1 MKGGSVDLES
11 GIKAALADLRV
22 SGDSLAENLER
33 SFGNTQAEAVTRLLR
48 EELNVVAED
57 ILAYNPSGD
66 VLRAF
71 PSEAIRTYT
80 VMPLEWVGDKLKVAL
95 IDPTDLDVLLDL
107 HLLSGAPIIPVAADR
122 ESIEKLIAKHSKA
135 GNGNQGGAYVDFS
148 AATGKGG
155 PGNGGVTGASGAE
168 GAGNAEGSAGRLR
181 GPVRPASKSGEAD
194 SPIVRLVNEIISEA
208 IHAGSSDI
216 HFEPFE
222 RELKVRLRQDGVLR
236 VHRTINARSK
246 AEVVSRLKIMA
257 NMDIAERRR
266 PQDGRIRMEGSGQGI
281 DVRVST
287 LPTEHGEKVV
297 LRILDKGA
305 VALDLA
311 KLGLDE
317 NSLGH
322 LERALKLPY
331 GMILMTGPTG
341 AGKTTT
347 LYSCLNRIKSPETNI
362 VTVEDPIEYKLDGI
376 TQTAVKAEVDY
387 TFANALRTILRQDPN
402 VIMVGEIRD
411 RETAE
416 IAVRAALT
424 GHLVISTLHTNDAPG
439 AVARLLDMGIEPFLL
454 ASALTLI
461 GAQRLVRKVC
471 PHCAEAPIVGG
482 GGSTGAGNVGA
493 GNVGVGSI
501 GAGRGRGCHLCNRTG
516 YMGRIGLYEIMPVT
530 EGIRSL
536 ITAKKDTARIREL
549 AVKEGMLGLRED
561 GMAKAGA
568 GLTSLE
574 EVIRET
580 A

>member
-1 MKGGSVDLES
+1 MNAVPAIES
-11 GIKAALADLRV
+11 GIQAALSDLRV
-22 SGDSLAENLER
+22 SGDSLAQGLVR
-33 SFGNTQAEAVTRLLR
+33 AFGGDASLVADVLR
-48 EELNVVAED
+48 DELNVAGED
-57 ILAYNPSGD
+57 ILTYVPSGD
-66 VLRAF
+66 VLRAL
-71 PSEAIRTYT
+71 PSESVRTYMA
-80 VMPLEWVGDKLKVAL
+80 MPLAWVGEKLKVAL

-107 HLLSGAPIIPVAADR
+107 HVLSGAPILPIAADR
-122 ESIEKLIAKHSKA
+122 DPIEKMIAKHY
-135 GNGNQGGAYVDFS
+135 QGGGGAGGYVDFS
-148 AATGKGG
+148 AANGKAAAGG
-155 PGNGGVTGASGAE
+155 PSQ
-168 GAGNAEGSAGRLR
+168 AGQPGQPSEAARPR
-181 GPVRPASKSGEAD
+181 GPVRLSAKSGDAD
-194 SPIVRLVNEIISEA
+194 NPIVRLVNEIISEA

-222 RELKVRLRQDGVLR
+222 REMKVRLRQDGVLR

-266 PQDGRIRMEGSGQGI
+266 PQDGRIRMEGAGQGI

-305 VALDLA
+305 VALDLNR
-311 KLGLDE
+311 LGMEPKALE
-317 NSLGH
+317 H
-322 LERALKLPY
+322 LEKALTQPY

-376 TQTAVKAEVDY
+376 TQTAVKKEVEY

-402 VIMVGEIRD
+402 IIMVGEIRD

-424 GHLVISTLHTNDAPG
+424 GHLVLSTLHTNDAPG

-461 GAQRLVRKVC
+461 GAQRLVRRVC
-471 PHCAEAPIVGG
+471 PHC
-482 GGSTGAGNVGA
+482 SGAK
-493 GNVGVGSI
+493 
-501 GAGRGRGCHLCNRTG
+501 CHLCNRSGYTG
-516 YMGRIGLYEIMPVT
+516 RLGVYEIMPVS
-530 EGIRSL
+530 EGIRGM
-536 ITAKKDTARIREL
+536 ITAKKETAAIREL
-549 AVKEGMLGLRED
+549 AVKEGMMGLRED
-561 GMAKAGA
+561 GMAKIES
-568 GLTSLE
+568 GLTTME
-574 EVIRET
+574 EILRET

>member
-1 MKGGSVDLES
+1 MKSALPDLES

-33 SFGNTQAEAVTRLLR
+33 SLGSKRPGNVSHLLR
-48 EELNVVAED
+48 DELNIVSED
-57 ILAYNPSGD
+57 ILAYTPSGD
-66 VLRAF
+66 VLRAL
-71 PSEAIRTYT
+71 PAEAVRNYSA
-80 VMPLEWVGDKLKVAL
+80 MPLEWVGDKLKVAL
-95 IDPTDLDVLLDL
+95 IDPTDLDILLDL
-107 HLLSGAPIIPVAADR
+107 HILSGAAIIPVATDR
-122 ESIEKLIAKHSKA
+122 ESIDKLIAKHYQG
-135 GNGNQGGAYVDFS
+135 GNGNGGGGYVDFS
-148 AATGKGG
+148 AANGKGATG
-155 PGNGGVTGASGAE
+155 PGANGANGTSGE
-168 GAGNAEGSAGRLR
+168 SAAKPR
-181 GPVRPASKSGEAD
+181 GPMRLASKAGEAD

-222 RELKVRLRQDGVLR
+222 REMKVRLRQDGVLR
-236 VHRTINARSK
+236 LHRTINARSK

-305 VALDLA
+305 VPLDLA
-311 KLGLDE
+311 RLGLGE
-317 NSLGH
+317 AGLGH
-322 LERALKLPY
+322 LEKALRQPY

-347 LYSCLNRIKSPETNI
+347 LYSCLNMIKSPEVNI
-362 VTVEDPIEYKLDGI
+362 VTVEDPIEFKLDGI
-376 TQTAVKAEVDY
+376 IQTAVKAEVNY

-471 PHCAEAPIVGG
+471 PNCAEE
-482 GGSTGAGNVGA
+482 GAKGA
-493 GNVGVGSI
+493 
-501 GAGRGRGCHLCNRTG
+501 GCHLCNRTG
-516 YMGRIGLYEIMPVT
+516 YSGRIGLYEILPVT

-536 ITAKKDTARIREL
+536 ITEKKDTALIREL
-549 AVKEGMLGLRED
+549 AVKEGMVGLRED
-561 GMAKAGA
+561 GMAKTKE
-568 GLTSLE
+568 GLTTLE
-574 EVIRET
+574 EVVRET

>member
-1 MKGGSVDLES
+1 VDLES

-22 SGDSLAENLER
+22 SGDSLAENLGR
-33 SFGNTQAEAVTRLLR
+33 SLGQGKADSVTRLLR
-48 EELNVVAED
+48 DELNVVAED
-57 ILAYNPSGD
+57 ILACTPGGD
-66 VLRAF
+66 ALRAL
-71 PSEAIRTYT
+71 PSEAIRTYSA
-80 VMPLEWVGDKLKVAL
+80 MPLEWIGDRLKVAM

-107 HLLSGAPIIPVAADR
+107 HMLSGAPILPVAADR
-122 ESIEKLIAKHSKA
+122 ESIEKLIAKHSKG
-135 GNGNQGGAYVDFS
+135 GNANGGGYVDFS
-148 AATGKGG
+148 AAGGKPGGAGG
-155 PGNGGVTGASGAE
+155 PGAAGVPAKPK
-168 GAGNAEGSAGRLR
+168 
-181 GPVRPASKSGEAD
+181 GPVRLAAKAGEAD

-222 RELKVRLRQDGVLR
+222 REMKVRLRQDGVLR

-257 NMDIAERRR
+257 DMDIAEKRR
-266 PQDGRIRMEGSGQGI
+266 PQDGRIRMEGAGHGI

-305 VALDLA
+305 VALDLNR
-311 KLGLDE
+311 LGLDE
-317 NSLGH
+317 NRLGH
-322 LERALKLPY
+322 LEKALRLPY

-347 LYSCLNRIKSPETNI
+347 LYSCLNRIKSPEVNI

-376 TQTAVKAEVDY
+376 IQTAVKNEVNY

-411 RETAE
+411 KETAE

-461 GAQRLVRKVC
+461 GAQRLVRRVC
-471 PHCAEAPIVGG
+471 PHCAEEREPRTADETT
-482 GGSTGAGNVGA
+482 SDTGAGWVA
-493 GNVGVGSI
+493 
-501 GAGRGRGCHLCNRTG
+501 AGRGRGCHLCNRTG
-516 YMGRIGLYEIMPVT
+516 YMGRMGLYEIMPVT
-530 EGIRSL
+530 DGIRSL
-536 ITAKKDTARIREL
+536 IAERKDTARIREL
-549 AVKEGMLGLRED
+549 AVKEGMMGLRED
-561 GMAKAGA
+561 GMAKTRS
-568 GLTSLE
+568 GLTTLE
-574 EVIRET
+574 EVVRET

>member
-1 MKGGSVDLES
+1 VTAAAPDLES

-33 SFGNTQAEAVTRLLR
+33 SLGGGRAGSVSQLLR
-48 EELNVVAED
+48 SELNIATED
-57 ILAYNPSGD
+57 ILAYTPSGD
-66 VLRAF
+66 VVRAL
-71 PSEAIRTYT
+71 PADAVRIYT
-80 VMPLEWVGDKLKVAL
+80 VMPLEWVGDRLKVAL
-95 IDPTDLDVLLDL
+95 IDPTDLDILLDL
-107 HLLSGAPIIPVAADR
+107 HLLCGAALIPVAADR
-122 ESIEKLIAKHSKA
+122 ESIEKLIAIHYKG
-135 GNGNQGGAYVDFS
+135 GNGNGSGGFVDFS
-148 AATGKGG
+148 AANGKS
-155 PGNGGVTGASGAE
+155 ASGQSEPAAKPK
-168 GAGNAEGSAGRLR
+168 GPIRLS
-181 GPVRPASKSGEAD
+181 SKSGEAD

-222 RELKVRLRQDGVLR
+222 REMKVRLRQDGVLR

-287 LPTEHGEKVV
+287 LPTDHGEKVV

-305 VALDLA
+305 VPLDVARLGMDEAGLA
-311 KLGLDE
+311 
-317 NSLGH
+317 H
-322 LERALKLPY
+322 LEKALRQPY
-331 GMILMTGPTG
+331 GMIVMTGPTG

-347 LYSCLNRIKSPETNI
+347 LYSCLNRIKSPEVNI
-362 VTVEDPIEYKLDGI
+362 VTVEDPIEFKLEGI
-376 TQTAVKAEVDY
+376 IQTAVKAEVNY

-461 GAQRLVRKVC
+461 GAQRLVRRVC
-471 PHCAEAPIVGG
+471 PHCAEP
-482 GGSTGAGNVGA
+482 GSQSKGK
-493 GNVGVGSI
+493 
-501 GAGRGRGCHLCNRTG
+501 GCHVCNRSG
-516 YMGRIGLYEIMPVT
+516 YSGRMGLYEILPVT
-530 EGIRSL
+530 EGIRAL
-536 ITAKKDTARIREL
+536 ISEKKDTAQIRDL
-549 AVKEGMLGLRED
+549 AVKEGMMGLRED
-561 GMAKAGA
+561 GMAKMNA

>member
-1 MKGGSVDLES
+1 MNASPAIES
-11 GIKAALADLRV
+11 GIQAALSDLRV
-22 SGDSLAENLER
+22 SGDSLAQGLTRAFNR
-33 SFGNTQAEAVTRLLR
+33 DDSFVADLLR
-48 EELNVVAED
+48 DELNVANED
-57 ILAYNPSGD
+57 ILAAVPSGD
-66 VLRAF
+66 VLRAL
-71 PSEAIRTYT
+71 PAEAVRTYAA
-80 VMPLEWVGDKLKVAL
+80 MPLAWVGDKLKVAL
-95 IDPTDLDVLLDL
+95 IDPTDLEALLDL
-107 HLLSGAPIIPVAADR
+107 HLLSGAPILPVAAERDA
-122 ESIEKLIAKHSKA
+122 IEKMIAKHY
-135 GNGNQGGAYVDFS
+135 QGGGAGGYVDFS
-148 AATGKGG
+148 ASTGKAAAAGGNATGQ
-155 PGNGGVTGASGAE
+155 TAE
-168 GAGNAEGSAGRLR
+168 AARPR
-181 GPVRPASKSGEAD
+181 GPIRLAAKAGDAD
-194 SPIVRLVNEIISEA
+194 NPIVRLVNEIISEA

-222 RELKVRLRQDGVLR
+222 REMKVRLRQDGVLR

-266 PQDGRIRMEGSGQGI
+266 PQDGRIRMEGAGQGI

-305 VALDLA
+305 VALDLNR
-311 KLGLDE
+311 LGMEPKALD
-317 NSLGH
+317 H
-322 LERALKLPY
+322 LEAALKQPY

-376 TQTAVKAEVDY
+376 IQTAVKKEVEY

-411 RETAE
+411 QETAE

-424 GHLVISTLHTNDAPG
+424 GHLVLSTLHTNDAPG

-471 PHCAEAPIVGG
+471 PHCA
-482 GGSTGAGNVGA
+482 GAK
-493 GNVGVGSI
+493 
-501 GAGRGRGCHLCNRTG
+501 CHLCNRSG
-516 YMGRIGLYEIMPVT
+516 YAGRLGVYEIMPVS
-530 EGIRSL
+530 EGIRGL
-536 ITAKKDTARIREL
+536 ITAKRETAALREL
-549 AVKEGMLGLRED
+549 AVKEGMMGLRED
-561 GMAKAGA
+561 GMAKVQEGF
-568 GLTSLE
+568 TTLE
-574 EVIRET
+574 EVLRET

>member
-1 MKGGSVDLES
+1 VKVAAPDLES

-33 SFGNTQAEAVTRLLR
+33 SLGSKRPANVSRLLR
-48 EELNVVAED
+48 DELNIVSED
-57 ILAYNPSGD
+57 ILAYTPSGD
-66 VLRAF
+66 VLRAL
-71 PSEAIRTYT
+71 PAEAVRTYT
-80 VMPLEWVGDKLKVAL
+80 VMPLEWVGEKLKVAL
-95 IDPTDLDVLLDL
+95 IDPTDLDILLDL
-107 HLLSGAPIIPVAADR
+107 HMLSGAIIIPVATDR
-122 ESIEKLIAKHSKA
+122 DSIEKLIAKHYKG
-135 GNGNQGGAYVDFS
+135 GNGSGGGAFVDFS
-148 AATGKGG
+148 AANGKGG
-155 PGNGGVTGASGAE
+155 TGPSGAGTPGE
-168 GAGNAEGSAGRLR
+168 SAAKPR
-181 GPVRPASKSGEAD
+181 GPIRISSKSNEAD

-305 VALDLA
+305 VPLDLSR
-311 KLGLDE
+311 LGMDE
-317 NSLGH
+317 VGLGH
-322 LERALKLPY
+322 LEKALRQPY

-347 LYSCLNRIKSPETNI
+347 LYSCLNMIKSPEVNI
-362 VTVEDPIEYKLDGI
+362 VTVEDPIEFKLDGI
-376 TQTAVKAEVDY
+376 IQTAVKAEVNY

-471 PHCAEAPIVGG
+471 PHCAQERNGEMEAEAADGP
-482 GGSTGAGNVGA
+482 GAGWTA
-493 GNVGVGSI
+493 I
-501 GAGRGRGCHLCNRTG
+501 GKGKGCHLCNRTG
-516 YMGRIGLYEIMPVT
+516 YSGRMGLYEILPVT
-530 EGIRSL
+530 DGIRTL
-536 ITAKKDTARIREL
+536 ITEKKDTAQIREW
-549 AVKEGMLGLRED
+549 AVKEGMMGLRED
-561 GMAKAGA
+561 GMAKTKA
-568 GLTSLE
+568 GLTTLE
-574 EVIRET
+574 EVVRET

>member
-1 MKGGSVDLES
+1 MNTAPELES

-22 SGDSLAENLER
+22 SGDSLAENLARALGEER
-33 SFGNTQAEAVTRLLR
+33 KNGEHKDGNGGGRDIGGLLQD
-48 EELNVVAED
+48 ELNIASED
-57 ILAYNPSGD
+57 VLAATPSGD
-66 VLRAF
+66 VLRAL
-71 PSEAIRTYT
+71 PAEAVRAYT
-80 VMPLEWVGDKLKVAL
+80 AMPLEWIGEKLKVAL

-107 HLLSGAPIIPVAADR
+107 HMLSGAPLLPVAADR
-122 ESIEKLIAKHSKA
+122 ESIEKMIAKHYKG
-135 GNGNQGGAYVDFS
+135 GNGSGGGAGSFVDFS
-148 AATGKGG
+148 ASKGAAG
-155 PGNGGVTGASGAE
+155 SNGGQGTGAGAGAE
-168 GAGNAEGSAGRLR
+168 NAGKPK
-181 GPVRPASKSGEAD
+181 GPLRPASKSGEAD
-194 SPIVRLVNEIISEA
+194 NPIVRLVNEIISEA

-222 RELKVRLRQDGVLR
+222 REMKVRLRQDGILR

-305 VALDLA
+305 VPLDLTR
-311 KLGLDE
+311 LGLDE
-317 NSLGH
+317 VRQGH
-322 LERALKLPY
+322 LEKALRLPY

-347 LYSCLNRIKSPETNI
+347 LYSCLNRIKSPEVNI

-376 TQTAVKAEVDY
+376 IQTAVKKEVDY

-424 GHLVISTLHTNDAPG
+424 GHLVLSTLHTNDAPG

-461 GAQRLVRKVC
+461 GAQRLVRRVC
-471 PHCAEAPIVGG
+471 PHCAEAPSADV
-482 GGSTGAGNVGA
+482 TA
-493 GNVGVGSI
+493 
-501 GAGRGRGCHLCNRTG
+501 RGKGCHMCNRTG
-516 YMGRIGLYEIMPVT
+516 YAGRVALYEILPVS

-536 ITAKKDTARIREL
+536 ITEKKDTALIREL
-549 AVKEGMLGLRED
+549 AVKEGMMGLRED
-561 GMAKAGA
+561 GMAKTRE
-568 GLTSLE
+568 GLTTLE
-574 EVIRET
+574 EVLRET

>member
-1 MKGGSVDLES
+1 MSAAPDIES
-11 GIKAALADLRV
+11 GIKAALSDLRV
-22 SGDSLAENLER
+22 GGDSLAEILER
-33 SFGNTQAEAVTRLLR
+33 ALGRQGDGTIAGLLR
-48 EELNVVAED
+48 NELNVGAED
-57 ILAYNPSGD
+57 ILALTPSGD
-66 VLRAF
+66 ALRAL
-71 PSEAIRTYT
+71 PAEAVRTYGA
-80 VMPLEWVGDKLKVAL
+80 MPLDWVGDKLRVAL

-107 HLLSGAPIIPVAADR
+107 HMLTGAPILPVAADR
-122 ESIEKLIAKHSKA
+122 DSIEQLISKHYQSGKGA
-135 GNGNQGGAYVDFS
+135 GSYVDFS
-148 AATGKGG
+148 AAGGKPGG
-155 PGNGGVTGASGAE
+155 A
-168 GAGNAEGSAGRLR
+168 
-181 GPVRPASKSGEAD
+181 PAGEAPAKEAAKPKGPLRFAAKAGEAE
-194 SPIVRLVNEIISEA
+194 SPIVRVVNEIISEA

-257 NMDIAERRR
+257 GMDIAERRR
-266 PQDGRIRMEGSGQGI
+266 PQDGRIRMEGAGHGI

-305 VALDLA
+305 IALDLNRMGMGEIPLA
-311 KLGLDE
+311 Q
-317 NSLGH
+317 
-322 LERALKLPY
+322 LEKALTQPY

-376 TQTAVKAEVDY
+376 IQTAVKKEVEY

-411 RETAE
+411 KETAE

-424 GHLVISTLHTNDAPG
+424 GHLVLSTLHTNDAPG

-454 ASALTLI
+454 ASALTLV

-471 PHCAEAPIVGG
+471 PHCAEPHGP
-482 GGSTGAGNVGA
+482 AGERKGKGCHQCNRSGY
-493 GNVGVGSI
+493 
-501 GAGRGRGCHLCNRTG
+501 AGR
-516 YMGRIGLYEIMPVT
+516 MGVYEIMPVT
-530 EGIRSL
+530 ETIRTL
-536 ITAKKDTARIREL
+536 ITARRETAALREQ
-549 AVKEGMLGLRED
+549 AMREGMTGLRED
-561 GMAKAGA
+561 GMAKIGE
-568 GLTSLE
+568 GLTTLE
-574 EVIRET
+574 EVLRET

>member
-1 MKGGSVDLES
+1 MATQSPSRGGFTVSASFDIES
-11 GIKAALADLRV
+11 GIKAALSDLRV
-22 SGDSLAENLER
+22 SGDSLAGNLER
-33 SFGNTQAEAVTRLLR
+33 ALHKQDDTSVAGLLR
-48 EELNVVAED
+48 DELNIVSED
-57 ILAYNPSGD
+57 ILACSPAGD
-66 VLRAF
+66 VLRAL
-71 PSEAIRTYT
+71 PAESVRTYAA
-80 VMPLEWVGDKLKVAL
+80 MPLAWVGEKLKVAL

-107 HLLSGAPIIPVAADR
+107 HLLSGAAILPIAADR
-122 ESIEKLIAKHSKA
+122 DSIEKLIAKHYQG
-135 GNGNQGGAYVDFS
+135 GNGAGSYVDFS
-148 AATGKGG
+148 ASTGK
-155 PGNGGVTGASGAE
+155 PGAASATPGASELQKPKGPIRLAAK
-168 GAGNAEGSAGRLR
+168 AGD
-181 GPVRPASKSGEAD
+181 AD

-222 RELKVRLRQDGVLR
+222 REMKVRLRQDGVLR

-257 NMDIAERRR
+257 DMDIAERRR
-266 PQDGRIRMEGSGQGI
+266 PQDGRIRMEGAGHGI

-305 VALDLA
+305 VALELTRLGMDETALA
-311 KLGLDE
+311 
-317 NSLGH
+317 N
-322 LERALKLPY
+322 LEHALKQPY

-376 TQTAVKAEVDY
+376 TQTAVKKEVEY

-411 RETAE
+411 KETAE

-424 GHLVISTLHTNDAPG
+424 GHLVLSTLHTNDAPG

-471 PHCAEAPIVGG
+471 PHCAPPPEEAAA
-482 GGSTGAGNVGA
+482 GAKGK
-493 GNVGVGSI
+493 
-501 GAGRGRGCHLCNRTG
+501 GCHLCNRTG
-516 YMGRIGLYEIMPVT
+516 YAGRVGVYEVMPVT

-536 ITAKKDTARIREL
+536 ITAKKDTAAIREA
-549 AVKEGMLGLRED
+549 AVQEGMLGLRED
-561 GMAKAGA
+561 GMAKIRAGQ
-568 GLTSLE
+568 TTLE
-574 EVIRET
+574 EVLRET

>member
-1 MKGGSVDLES
+1 VKSAVPDLES

-33 SFGNTQAEAVTRLLR
+33 SLGSGQSGTVSLLLR
-48 EELNVVAED
+48 DELNIVFED
-57 ILAYNPSGD
+57 ILAYMPAGD
-66 VLRAF
+66 VLRAL
-71 PSEAIRTYT
+71 PAEAVRTYS
-80 VMPLEWVGDKLKVAL
+80 VMPLEWVGEKLKVAL
-95 IDPTDLDVLLDL
+95 IDPTDLDILLDL
-107 HLLSGAPIIPVAADR
+107 HMLCGAALIPVAADR
-122 ESIEKLIAKHSKA
+122 ESIEKLIAKHYKGS
-135 GNGNQGGAYVDFS
+135 GNGAGAFVDFS
-148 AATGKGG
+148 AANGKGG
-155 PGNGGVTGASGAE
+155 AASGPGSPA
-168 GAGNAEGSAGRLR
+168 GAGTGPGGAAIGAGESASKPR
-181 GPVRPASKSGEAD
+181 GPVRLSSKSGESD
-194 SPIVRLVNEIISEA
+194 GPIVRLVNEIISEA

-222 RELKVRLRQDGVLR
+222 REMKVRLRQDGVLR

-281 DVRVST
+281 DVRAST
-287 LPTEHGEKVV
+287 LPTDHGEKVV
-297 LRILDKGA
+297 LRILDKSA
-305 VALDLA
+305 VPLDLSR
-311 KLGLDE
+311 LGMDE
-317 NSLGH
+317 TGLEH
-322 LERALKLPY
+322 LERALRQPY

-362 VTVEDPIEYKLDGI
+362 VTVEDPIEFKLDGI
-376 TQTAVKAEVDY
+376 IQTAVKAEVNY

-411 RETAE
+411 KETAE

-461 GAQRLVRKVC
+461 GAQRLVRRVC
-471 PHCAEAPIVGG
+471 PHCAEADASGHAKG
-482 GGSTGAGNVGA
+482 K
-493 GNVGVGSI
+493 
-501 GAGRGRGCHLCNRTG
+501 GCHHCNRTG
-516 YMGRIGLYEIMPVT
+516 YAGRMGLYEILPVT

-536 ITAKKDTARIREL
+536 ITEKKDTALIREL
-549 AVKEGMLGLRED
+549 AVKEGMMGLRED
-561 GMAKAGA
+561 GMSKMKS
-568 GLTSLE
+568 GLTTLE
-574 EVIRET
+574 EVVRET

>member
-1 MKGGSVDLES
+1 MSAAADIES
-11 GIKAALADLRV
+11 GIKAALSDLRI

-33 SFGNTQAEAVTRLLR
+33 ALPEKGGGSIAGLLR
-48 EELNVVAED
+48 EELNVVGED
-57 ILAYNPSGD
+57 ILACAPSGD
-66 VLRAF
+66 VLRAL
-71 PSEAIRTYT
+71 PAEAVRTYAA
-80 VMPLEWVGDKLKVAL
+80 MPLEWSGEKLKVAL

-107 HLLSGAPIIPVAADR
+107 HMLSGAAILPVAADR
-122 ESIEKLIAKHSKA
+122 ESIEKLIAKHYQA
-135 GNGNQGGAYVDFS
+135 GNGSGAYVDFS
-148 AATGKGG
+148 ASTGMGAGAATG
-155 PGNGGVTGASGAE
+155 PGAAE
-168 GAGNAEGSAGRLR
+168 AAKPR
-181 GPVRPASKSGEAD
+181 GPIRLAAKAGEAD

-222 RELKVRLRQDGVLR
+222 REMKVRLRQDGVLR
-236 VHRTINARSK
+236 AHRTINARST

-266 PQDGRIRMEGSGQGI
+266 PQDGRIRMEGAGHGI

-305 VALDLA
+305 VALDLSR
-311 KLGLDE
+311 LGMDPAPLA
-317 NSLGH
+317 H
-322 LERALKLPY
+322 LEKALRQPY

-376 TQTAVKAEVDY
+376 IQTAVKKEVEY

-411 RETAE
+411 KETAE

-424 GHLVISTLHTNDAPG
+424 GHLVLSTLHTNDAPG

-461 GAQRLVRKVC
+461 GAQRLVRRIC
-471 PHCAEAPIVGG
+471 PHCSEPAGAYEA
-482 GGSTGAGNVGA
+482 AGQDRHGLA
-493 GNVGVGSI
+493 
-501 GAGRGRGCHLCNRTG
+501 AGRKGKGCHLCNRTG
-516 YMGRIGLYEIMPVT
+516 YAGRLGVYEIMPVT
-530 EGIRSL
+530 EGIRTS
-536 ITAKKDTARIREL
+536 ITGKKDTAGIREM
-549 AVKEGMLGLRED
+549 AIQEGMMGLRED
-561 GMAKAGA
+561 GMAKIRE
-568 GLTSLE
+568 GLTTLE
-574 EVIRET
+574 EVMRET

>member
-1 MKGGSVDLES
+1 VKSAAPDLES

-33 SFGNTQAEAVTRLLR
+33 SLGAARSGTVSHLLR
-48 EELNVVAED
+48 DELNIVSED
-57 ILAYNPSGD
+57 VLTYTPAGD
-66 VLRAF
+66 VLRAL
-71 PSEAIRTYT
+71 PAEAVRTYS
-80 VMPLEWVGDKLKVAL
+80 VMPLEWVGEKLKVAL
-95 IDPTDLDVLLDL
+95 IDPTDLDILLDL
-107 HLLSGAPIIPVAADR
+107 HMLCNALIIPVAADR
-122 ESIEKLIAKHSKA
+122 ESIEKLIAQHYK
-135 GNGNQGGAYVDFS
+135 GNGGNGSGAYVDFS
-148 AATGKGG
+148 AANGKAGAAGNGAGTGSNSG
-155 PGNGGVTGASGAE
+155 PGGVSHGEAA
-168 GAGNAEGSAGRLR
+168 AKPR
-181 GPVRPASKSGEAD
+181 GPIRLSSKSGEAD

-266 PQDGRIRMEGSGQGI
+266 PQDGRIRMEGSGHGI

-305 VALDLA
+305 VPLDLA
-311 KLGLDE
+311 RLGLDE
-317 NSLGH
+317 AGFAH
-322 LERALKLPY
+322 LEKALRQPY
-331 GMILMTGPTG
+331 GMIVMTGPTG

-347 LYSCLNRIKSPETNI
+347 LYSCLNMIKSPEVNI
-362 VTVEDPIEYKLDGI
+362 VTVEDPIEFKLDGI
-376 TQTAVKAEVDY
+376 IQTAVKAEVNY

-461 GAQRLVRKVC
+461 GAQRLVRRVC
-471 PHCAEAPIVGG
+471 PHCAESLGG
-482 GGSTGAGNVGA
+482 GLAGG
-493 GNVGVGSI
+493 GEGVPNGERN
-501 GAGRGRGCHLCNRTG
+501 GERKGKGCHLCNRTG
-516 YMGRIGLYEIMPVT
+516 YSGRMGLYEILPVT

-536 ITAKKDTARIREL
+536 ITEKKDTAQIREL
-549 AVKEGMLGLRED
+549 AVREGMLGLRED
-561 GMAKAGA
+561 GMAKMNA
-568 GLTSLE
+568 GLTTLE
-574 EVIRET
+574 EVVRET

>member
-1 MKGGSVDLES
+1 VTTAPDLES

-33 SFGNTQAEAVTRLLR
+33 SLGGGRAGSVSQLLR
-48 EELNVVAED
+48 SELNIVTED
-57 ILAYNPSGD
+57 ILAYTPSGD
-66 VLRAF
+66 VVRAL
-71 PSEAIRTYT
+71 PAEAVRTYT
-80 VMPLEWVGDKLKVAL
+80 VMPLEWAGDKLKVAL
-95 IDPTDLDVLLDL
+95 IDPTDLDILLDL
-107 HLLSGAPIIPVAADR
+107 HLLCGAALIPVAADR
-122 ESIEKLIAKHSKA
+122 ESIEKLIAIHYKGGKA
-135 GNGNQGGAYVDFS
+135 GNGNGSGGFVDFS
-148 AATGKGG
+148 AANGK
-155 PGNGGVTGASGAE
+155 TGAGPNEPVAKPK
-168 GAGNAEGSAGRLR
+168 GPIRLS
-181 GPVRPASKSGEAD
+181 SKSGEAD

-222 RELKVRLRQDGVLR
+222 REMKVRLRQDGVLR

-287 LPTEHGEKVV
+287 LPTDHGEKVV

-305 VALDLA
+305 VPLDVA
-311 KLGLDE
+311 RLGLDE
-317 NSLGH
+317 AGLAH
-322 LERALKLPY
+322 LEKALRQPY
-331 GMILMTGPTG
+331 GMIVMTGPTG

-347 LYSCLNRIKSPETNI
+347 LYSCLNRIKSPEVNI
-362 VTVEDPIEYKLDGI
+362 VTVEDPIEFKIEGI
-376 TQTAVKAEVDY
+376 IQTAVKAEVSY

-461 GAQRLVRKVC
+461 GAQRLVRRDC
-471 PHCAEAPIVGG
+471 PHCAEP
-482 GGSTGAGNVGA
+482 GSQSKGK
-493 GNVGVGSI
+493 
-501 GAGRGRGCHLCNRTG
+501 GCHVCNRTG
-516 YMGRIGLYEIMPVT
+516 YSGRMGLYEILPVT
-530 EGIRSL
+530 EGIRAL
-536 ITAKKDTARIREL
+536 ISEKKDTAQIRDL
-549 AVKEGMLGLRED
+549 AVKEGMMGLRED
-561 GMAKAGA
+561 GMAKMNA

>member
-1 MKGGSVDLES
+1 MKSAPPDLES

-33 SFGNTQAEAVTRLLR
+33 SLGAKQPGNVSRLLR
-48 EELNVVAED
+48 EELNILSED
-57 ILAYNPSGD
+57 ILAYTPTGD
-66 VLRAF
+66 VLRAL
-71 PSEAIRTYT
+71 PAEAVRNYS
-80 VMPLEWVGDKLKVAL
+80 VMPLEWVGEKLKVAL
-95 IDPTDLDVLLDL
+95 IDPTDLDILLDL
-107 HLLSGAPIIPVAADR
+107 HMLSGAAIIPVATDR
-122 ESIEKLIAKHSKA
+122 ESIEKLIAKHYQG
-135 GNGNQGGAYVDFS
+135 GNGSGGGGYVDFS
-148 AATGKGG
+148 AANGKGSTG
-155 PGNGGVTGASGAE
+155 PGANGASGE
-168 GAGNAEGSAGRLR
+168 NAAKPR
-181 GPVRPASKSGEAD
+181 GPIRLASKTGEAD

-222 RELKVRLRQDGVLR
+222 REMKVRLRQDGVLR

-246 AEVVSRLKIMA
+246 SEVVSRLKIMA

-305 VALDLA
+305 VPLDLA
-311 KLGLDE
+311 RLGLDPVG
-317 NSLGH
+317 LGH
-322 LERALKLPY
+322 LEKALRQPY

-347 LYSCLNRIKSPETNI
+347 LYSCLNMIKSPEVNI
-362 VTVEDPIEYKLDGI
+362 VTVEDPIEFKLDGI
-376 TQTAVKAEVDY
+376 IQTAVKAEVNY

-471 PHCAEAPIVGG
+471 PNCAEQGAK
-482 GGSTGAGNVGA
+482 GS
-493 GNVGVGSI
+493 
-501 GAGRGRGCHLCNRTG
+501 GCHLCNRTG
-516 YMGRIGLYEIMPVT
+516 YAGRIGLYEILPVT

-536 ITAKKDTARIREL
+536 ITEKKDTALIREL
-549 AVKEGMLGLRED
+549 AVKEGMMGLRED
-561 GMAKAGA
+561 GMAKTRE
-568 GLTSLE
+568 GLTTLE
-574 EVIRET
+574 EVVRET